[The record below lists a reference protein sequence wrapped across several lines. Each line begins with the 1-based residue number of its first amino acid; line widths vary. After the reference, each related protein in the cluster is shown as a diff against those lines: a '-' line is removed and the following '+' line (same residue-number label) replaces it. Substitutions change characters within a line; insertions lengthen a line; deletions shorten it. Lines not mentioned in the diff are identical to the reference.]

1 MQQPRLLCV
10 ILTLLLA
17 APAFGDTETAKAQ
30 YKKGLSAYA
39 LGDYAEAAKAYEA
52 AFNAE
57 PDPALLY
64 NAAQAHRLAGNK
76 ARALTLY
83 RNYIKLFP
91 AHAAKSEAPRHVNNL
106 QAAIESDRKA
116 ATAPPTEPVAP
127 ANPPAPVN
135 VVEPVKPPPVATTP
149 PPTTTTSPEVS
160 LVEKTS
166 PPKKRTPPWVWGV
179 VAGGIVVVGVGLGV
193 GLGIALQPTRYPN
206 PDVNARLP

>member
-1 MQQPRLLCV
+1 MQQPRPRPRLLCAV
-10 ILTLLLA
+10 LTLLLA

-91 AHAAKSEAPRHVNNL
+91 AHANKSEAPRHVNNL

-127 ANPPAPVN
+127 ANPPAPVT
-135 VVEPVKPPPVATTP
+135 VVEPVKPPPVVTA
-149 PPTTTTSPEVS
+149 PPTSPQVT
-160 LVEKTS
+160 LVEKS
-166 PPKKRTPPWVWGV
+166 PPPKKKTPAWVWGV
-179 VAGGIVVVGVGLGV
+179 VAGGVVVVGVGLGV
-193 GLGIALQPTRYPN
+193 GLGIGLQSTRYPN
-206 PDVNARLP
+206 PDVNAQLQ